1 MIEFSW
7 SQNGPNWVL
16 KVSTSLALVRLR
28 SVKGTY
34 VSIEPFHLFRH
45 LDGQAFRFNNRKGT
59 DATRCALAPKGIINE
74 RLTQV
79 ALTGSALAQT
89 C

>member
-1 MIEFSW
+1 LEPERSEL
-7 SQNGPNWVL
+7 GPEGQHV
-16 KVSTSLALVRLR
+16 VGVGQVALRQGHLR
-28 SVKGTY
+28 EHRTIPSVPPPRWAS
-34 VSIEPFHLFRH
+34 VP
-45 LDGQAFRFNNRKGT
+45 FNNRKGT
-59 DATRCALAPKGIINE
+59 DANRFALAPKGIINE